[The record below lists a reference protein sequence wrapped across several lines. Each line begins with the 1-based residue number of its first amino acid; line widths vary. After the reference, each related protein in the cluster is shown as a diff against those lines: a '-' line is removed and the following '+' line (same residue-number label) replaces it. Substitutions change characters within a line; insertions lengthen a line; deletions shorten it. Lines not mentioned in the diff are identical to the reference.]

1 MPISKK
7 WVILIPVIAGVAAL
21 MALKQSSNPPVQEAR
36 QEQARLVRVIRAPS
50 LTVIPT
56 AQGHGSVRP
65 SRTWEAVA
73 QVKGKIV
80 EKQPALQKGAILEA
94 HSLILRIDPADYE
107 LAIAQAEADIQATR
121 AQLDELAAKA
131 SNTEASLKIEQAA
144 LALNQKELAR
154 KRQLVDKGGIS
165 RSDLEVQERSLLTQQ
180 QSVQAQINTLNL
192 FPSQKALLEAQ
203 LARHMATLASARRS
217 LANTEIRLP
226 FTSRIA
232 EVNVEQGQYVREGEL
247 LVTADALDKAEIE
260 IQIPITQMSH
270 LVHAS
275 RPIDVLTLDPGDAL
289 QQIGLSATAT
299 LQENGLSAS
308 WEARFARLSDTLD
321 PKTRTVGVIVEVD
334 EPYANVMPGRR
345 PPLVKGLFVQVTLAG
360 KARPDSLVVPRSA
373 LHAGRLYVVNG
384 QQRLEIREVEV
395 EMLQPGFAT
404 IAAGLQPG
412 EQVVISDLVPAIQE
426 MLLKP
431 VQDPATEQRLARLA
445 AGEQTP

>member
-7 WVILIPVIAGVAAL
+7 WVILIPVMAGIAAL
-21 MALKQSSNPPVQEAR
+21 TALKKSSNPPTQETR
-36 QEQARLVRVIRAPS
+36 QEQAKLVRVINAPS

-56 AQGHGSVRP
+56 ATGHGTVRP
-65 SRTWEAVA
+65 NRTWEAVA

-80 EKQPALQKGAILEA
+80 EKHPALLKGAIIEA
-94 HSLILRIDPADYE
+94 GSLILRIDPADYE
-107 LAIAQAEADIQATR
+107 LAIAQAESDIQATR

-131 SNTEASLKIEQAA
+131 VNTEKSLAIEQAA
-144 LALNQKELAR
+144 LALNQKELER
-154 KRQLVDKGGIS
+154 KRLLVGKGGIS
-165 RSDLEVQERSLLTQQ
+165 RSDLESQERSLLTQQ
-180 QSVQAQINTLNL
+180 QSVQAQVNTLNL
-192 FPSQKALLEAQ
+192 FPSQKALLKAQ
-203 LARHMATLASARRS
+203 LERHMASLATARRS
-217 LANTEIRLP
+217 LANTEIHLP

-232 EVNVEQGQYVREGEL
+232 EVNVEQDQYVREGEQ
-247 LVTADALDKAEIE
+247 LVVADDLDKAEIE

-270 LVHAS
+270 LIHAN
-275 RPIDVLTLDPGDAL
+275 RPIDVLNLNPAETL

-308 WEARFARLSDTLD
+308 WDARFARLSDTLD

-334 EPYANVMPGRR
+334 KPYANVLPGSR

-373 LHAGRLYVVNG
+373 LHDHHLYVVNE

-395 EMLQPGFAT
+395 GMLQPGFAT
-404 IAAGLQPG
+404 ITDGLKAG
-412 EQVVISDLVPAIQE
+412 EQVVISDLVPAIQG

-431 VQDPATEQRLARLA
+431 SPDPATQQQLSSTAGGALAL
-445 AGEQTP
+445 

>member
-107 LAIAQAEADIQATR
+107 LAIAQSEADIQATR

-247 LVTADALDKAEIE
+247 LVAADALDKAEIE

-270 LVHAS
+270 LVHAG
-275 RPIDVLTLDPGDAL
+275 RPIDVLNLDPGDAL

-299 LQENGLSAS
+299 LRENGLSAS

-445 AGEQTP
+445 AGEQMP

>member
-121 AQLDELAAKA
+121 AQLDELAAKS

>member
-131 SNTEASLKIEQAA
+131 SNTEASLKIERAA
-144 LALNQKELAR
+144 LALNQNELAR

-165 RSDLEVQERSLLTQQ
+165 RSDLESQERSLLAQQ

-247 LVTADALDKAEIE
+247 LVAADALDKAEIE